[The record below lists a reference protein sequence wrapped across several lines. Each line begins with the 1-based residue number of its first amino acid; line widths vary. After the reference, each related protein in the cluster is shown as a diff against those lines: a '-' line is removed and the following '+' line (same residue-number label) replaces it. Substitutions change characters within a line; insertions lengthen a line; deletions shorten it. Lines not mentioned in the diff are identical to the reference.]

1 MTSVHDPSQG
11 HIYLSP
17 QSPGARSDSHDSQVL
32 SVHDPSGAL
41 AFFFLFLL
49 LLLLLLFCFV
59 FGHPLNHKKCPHV
72 SLLCI
77 PFLNSEVWASEQ

>member
-17 QSPGARSDSHDSQVL
+17 QSPDARSDSRESQVL

-41 AFFFLFLL
+41 AFCCCCYCCCF
-49 LLLLLLFCFV
+49 FCFV
-59 FGHPLNHKKCPHV
+59 VGHPLNHKKCPLV
-72 SLLCI
+72 SLLRI